1 MKVAFAKQMH
11 DIDRS
16 AVEDYGL
23 PELSLMESAG
33 HCVFE
38 ATKNILGNV
47 DKKNICILAGSGNNG
62 GDALAAARYLS
73 NAGARV
79 KIFLIGN
86 KDHRTASVNV
96 QMRILRGM
104 GIEMQLLDSDR
115 AWERLQVT
123 LRFCDAVVDGILGTG
138 FSGQIRPNTLRLIRL
153 VNAVKK
159 ITVAIDIP
167 SGVEVDSGAVGEAAM
182 QADCTVALGLPKVG
196 HYICPGASYVGKLIV
211 DGIGLPAS
219 LLTDEIHQTLVDDE
233 LALTFLPARPKDAH
247 KGTCGKILIVAG
259 SRGMTGA
266 ATLAAMSAMKVGA
279 GLVTLATPESLNP
292 IYEVKLTEVM
302 TAPLDEVKV
311 GIIGGDKASEKILDL
326 AETVDAILIG
336 PGLGRERET
345 QSLVKKIVAEL
356 DKPLILDADGIY
368 PFNGHADELKS
379 CKQIPILTPH
389 LGELSALLDIPVE
402 KLRPALVQE
411 VRRAA
416 QEFRAIIVAKCETTV
431 VGYPNGE
438 IFISPLGNSAMATGG
453 VGDVL
458 AGTIAGLMKQTP
470 FAPLTGVWL
479 HGTAGNLAAADK
491 SEGLIASD
499 VMNRLP
505 DAIKKLRDIGY
516 KVS

>member
-16 AVEDYGL
+16 AVENYGL

-62 GDALAAARYLS
+62 GDALAAARYLA

-79 KIFLIGN
+79 KIFLIGD

-196 HYICPGASYVGKLIV
+196 HYVCPGASYVGKLIV

-233 LALTFLPARPKDAH
+233 LALTFLPARPKDVH

-345 QSLVKKIVAEL
+345 QSLVKKIVAEV

-505 DAIKKLRDIGY
+505 DAIKKLRAIGY
-516 KVS
+516 KIS